1 MNFVRVFWL
10 AVATVM
16 FVSACS
22 SHSYSNND
30 KPTLLTVG
38 EGFTNPLGYYESTP
52 RFSWKAPLDNKRS
65 TQQLAYQ
72 IQVAS
77 TFENLMDKPDK
88 WDSGKVQSSAM
99 SWVNYEGKPIFSR
112 EKVFWRVRFWDENNI
127 VSQWSD
133 VAHIELGLLK
143 NSDWKA
149 SWIGAKETQ
158 ATESPSQST
167 LATPQYFRKP
177 FSLDKE
183 VSKAR
188 LYVTAKGV
196 FKVFLNGEDVTAN
209 DALPPGWTPYEKRI
223 ETLTYD
229 VTSLVNQNENVLG
242 AIIAGGWYSGRIA
255 DLKETDHLKSPR
267 FLTQL
272 EITYSDNT
280 TLLVT
285 TNDSWKATQSGPIR
299 FASNY
304 DGERYDQRFEMD
316 GWTKPGFDDSKW
328 STAVTEVVT
337 PDTLLRPKRHLPVR
351 NIKQLA
357 PVSFEQIDKDT
368 VIFDFG
374 QNMVGVP
381 TINIPVKEGKEVKL
395 RFAEALHKGSFYTEN
410 YRSAHSTDYY
420 LPSKNGVAKYTP
432 TFTFHGFRYIEV
444 SGFDESKVPVKDW
457 IVANVQHS
465 DIALYNN
472 FSSANP
478 KLNKLFENINW
489 GLRGNFFDIPL
500 DCPQR
505 DERLG
510 WTGDANAFIA
520 PSMYMADV
528 YGFWSAYLK
537 SLREEQTED
546 GFVPLYVPFVK
557 WINWTSSGWG
567 DAATILPWELYM
579 MTGDKKILEDSYPS
593 MTAWIDYHESQA
605 EDNISSMMTFGDWLQ
620 PYPEKEGKGAN
631 RGDTDFSL
639 ISTAFFAR
647 SVELTKKTALELGFK
662 KDAKRLASQH
672 KELAKAFRSEF
683 FDSNLN
689 VVKGK
694 ETQTAYLLALAFN
707 LLPES
712 DVKIAQTKLVS
723 LLEASDTHL
732 RTGFLGTPLLA
743 NVLQEAGRTDLVY
756 ALLFK
761 ETYPSWFY
769 SINNGATTTW
779 ERWNSYSI
787 EDGFNPQGMNSL
799 NHYAYGTI
807 SRWFYEGI
815 LGVKPSLPGF
825 KRAVI
830 SPQLTSQLGYADGS
844 IPTPSGTI
852 DVSWKM
858 ASGGFDVF
866 VTIPFNTTAEFIPP
880 AQYKVE
886 QAEKSNGE
894 VLSQWTSLP
903 TGQYQ
908 FRVILKDK
916 SLRKRDDN

>member
-1 MNFVRVFWL
+1 MNFVKVFWL
-10 AVATVM
+10 AAITVI
-16 FVSACS
+16 FVGACS
-22 SHSYSNND
+22 SHSYSNID

-38 EGFTNPLGYYESTP
+38 EGFTNPLGYYESVP

-77 TFENLMDKPDK
+77 TFENLMNKPDK

-99 SWVNYEGKPIFSR
+99 SWVNYEGKPITSR

-127 VSQWSD
+127 ASQWSD

-177 FSLDKE
+177 FSLDKK

-255 DLKETDHLKSPR
+255 DLKETDHLKPPR

-304 DGERYDQRFEMD
+304 DGERYDQRFEID
-316 GWTKPGFDDSKW
+316 GWTRPGFDDSKW

-420 LPSKNGVAKYTP
+420 LPS
-432 TFTFHGFRYIEV
+432 
-444 SGFDESKVPVKDW
+444 
-457 IVANVQHS
+457 
-465 DIALYNN
+465 
-472 FSSANP
+472 
-478 KLNKLFENINW
+478 
-489 GLRGNFFDIPL
+489 
-500 DCPQR
+500 
-505 DERLG
+505 
-510 WTGDANAFIA
+510 
-520 PSMYMADV
+520 
-528 YGFWSAYLK
+528 
-537 SLREEQTED
+537 
-546 GFVPLYVPFVK
+546 
-557 WINWTSSGWG
+557 
-567 DAATILPWELYM
+567 
-579 MTGDKKILEDSYPS
+579 
-593 MTAWIDYHESQA
+593 
-605 EDNISSMMTFGDWLQ
+605 
-620 PYPEKEGKGAN
+620 
-631 RGDTDFSL
+631 
-639 ISTAFFAR
+639 
-647 SVELTKKTALELGFK
+647 
-662 KDAKRLASQH
+662 
-672 KELAKAFRSEF
+672 
-683 FDSNLN
+683 
-689 VVKGK
+689 
-694 ETQTAYLLALAFN
+694 
-707 LLPES
+707 
-712 DVKIAQTKLVS
+712 
-723 LLEASDTHL
+723 
-732 RTGFLGTPLLA
+732 
-743 NVLQEAGRTDLVY
+743 
-756 ALLFK
+756 
-761 ETYPSWFY
+761 
-769 SINNGATTTW
+769 
-779 ERWNSYSI
+779 
-787 EDGFNPQGMNSL
+787 
-799 NHYAYGTI
+799 
-807 SRWFYEGI
+807 
-815 LGVKPSLPGF
+815 
-825 KRAVI
+825 
-830 SPQLTSQLGYADGS
+830 
-844 IPTPSGTI
+844 
-852 DVSWKM
+852 
-858 ASGGFDVF
+858 
-866 VTIPFNTTAEFIPP
+866 
-880 AQYKVE
+880 
-886 QAEKSNGE
+886 
-894 VLSQWTSLP
+894 
-903 TGQYQ
+903 
-908 FRVILKDK
+908 
-916 SLRKRDDN
+916 

>member
-1 MNFVRVFWL
+1 MNLVRVFWL
-10 AVATVM
+10 AAVTLIFM
-16 FVSACS
+16 GACS
-22 SHSYSNND
+22 THSYSEND
-30 KPTLLTVG
+30 KPTSLKVG
-38 EGFTNPLGYYESTP
+38 EGFTNPLGYYESAP
-52 RFSWKAPLDNKRS
+52 RFSWRAPLDNKNS
-65 TQQLAYQ
+65 AKQSAYQ

-77 TFENLMDKPDK
+77 TFELLLNKPDK

-99 SWVNYEGKPIFSR
+99 SWVQYSGKPITSR
-112 EKVFWRVRFWDENNI
+112 EIVFWRVRFWDENNV

-133 VAHIELGLLK
+133 AAHIEMGLFE
-143 NSDWKA
+143 NNDWKA
-149 SWIGAKETQ
+149 SWIGAKGTQ
-158 ATESPSQST
+158 VTLSPSKST

-196 FKVFLNGEDVTAN
+196 FKVFINGEDVTAD

-229 VTSLVNQNENVLG
+229 VTSLIDQNENVLG

-255 DLKETDHLKSPR
+255 DLKETDHSKPPR
-267 FLTQL
+267 FLAQL

-280 TLLVT
+280 KRLVT
-285 TNDSWKATQSGPIR
+285 SNDSWKATQSGPIR

-304 DGERYDQRFEMD
+304 DGERYDQRLEMA
-316 GWTKPGFDDSKW
+316 GWAKPGFDDSEW
-328 STAVTEVVT
+328 SAVVTETVT
-337 PDTLLRPKRHLPVR
+337 SDILLRPKRHLPVR
-351 NIKQLA
+351 NIERLTPQ
-357 PVSFEQIDKDT
+357 SFEQIDKDT

-381 TINIPVKEGKEVKL
+381 SINIPVKGGKELKL
-395 RFAEALHKGSFYTEN
+395 RFAEALHKGSFYTDN

-420 LPSKNGVAKYTP
+420 LPSKNGVAQYTP
-432 TFTFHGFRYIEV
+432 TFTFHGFRYIEI
-444 SGFDESKVPVKDW
+444 SGFDESKTPNKSWV
-457 IVANVQHS
+457 VANVQHS
-465 DIALYNN
+465 DIKLYNN
-472 FSSANP
+472 FSTANP

-510 WTGDANAFIA
+510 WTGDANAFIN

-537 SLREEQTED
+537 SLREEQTKD

-593 MTAWIDYHESQA
+593 MKSWIEYHESQA
-605 EDNISSMMTFGDWLQ
+605 KDNISNMMTFGDWLQ

-647 SVELTKKTALELGFK
+647 SVELTIKTALELGFNE
-662 KDAKRLASQH
+662 DAKRLTSKH

-683 FDSNLN
+683 FDSDLN

-707 LLPES
+707 LLPENE
-712 DVKIAQTKLVS
+712 VKVAQSRLVS

-743 NVLQEAGRTDLVY
+743 EVLQEAGRTDLIY
-756 ALLFK
+756 ELLFK

-779 ERWNSYSI
+779 ERWNSYSL

-815 LGVKPSLPGF
+815 LGVKPLLPGF
-825 KRAVI
+825 EKAVI
-830 SPQLTSQLGYADGS
+830 SPQLTTQLGFAEGA
-844 IPTPSGTI
+844 IPTPNGSI
-852 DVSWKM
+852 DVSWTM
-858 ASGGFDVF
+858 TNGGFDIT
-866 VTIPFNTTAEFIPP
+866 VTLPFNTTAKFVLPTH
-880 AQYKVE
+880 YRVE
-886 QAEKSNGE
+886 RAANSNGE
-894 VLSQWTSLP
+894 VIKQWTSLT

-908 FRVILKDK
+908 FRVTHDI
-916 SLRKRDDN
+916 NGQE

>member
-1 MNFVRVFWL
+1 MNVVKAFGI
-10 AVATVM
+10 AVVIINL
-16 FVSACS
+16 VGGCS
-22 SHSYSNND
+22 FPSYTENG
-30 KPTLLTVG
+30 KPISLTVG
-38 EGFTNPLGYYESTP
+38 EGFKNPLGYYEAIP
-52 RFSWKAPLDNKRS
+52 RFSWKPPSNSS
-65 TQQLAYQ
+65 TSTRQSAYQ

-77 TFENLMDKPDK
+77 TFERLTTEPDK
-88 WDSGKVQSSAM
+88 WDSSKIKSSAM
-99 SWVNYEGKPIFSR
+99 SWILYKGKALSSR
-112 EKVFWRVRFWDENNI
+112 EKIFWRVRFWDEND
-127 VSQWSD
+127 VASEWSD
-133 VAHIELGLLK
+133 PAKLEVGLLE

-149 SWIGAKETQ
+149 SWIGAKGTQ
-158 ATESPSQST
+158 ISASPSQSI
-167 LATPQYFRKP
+167 LATPQYFRKQ
-177 FSLDKE
+177 FSLDKS
-183 VSKAR
+183 VRKAR

-196 FKVFLNGEDVTAN
+196 FKVFLNGEDITAN

-229 VTSLVNQNENVLG
+229 VTSLLNQNENALG
-242 AIIAGGWYSGRIA
+242 AIVAGGWYSGRIA
-255 DLKETDHLKSPR
+255 DLKETDHSKSPR
-267 FLTQL
+267 FLAQL

-280 TLLVT
+280 TKVVT
-285 TNDSWKATQSGPIR
+285 SNESWKSTQSGPIR

-304 DGERYDQRFEMD
+304 DGERYDERFEMD
-316 GWTKPGFDDSKW
+316 DWASPEFDDSNW
-328 STAVTEVVT
+328 SQVITDEITSQT
-337 PDTLLRPKRHLPVR
+337 RLRPKRHLPVR
-351 NIKQLA
+351 NIKYLIPQ
-357 PVSFEQIDKDT
+357 SFEQVDKDT

-381 TINIPVKEGKEVKL
+381 SINIPVKEGKEVKL

-420 LPSKNGVAKYTP
+420 LPAKDGIAEYTP
-432 TFTFHGFRYIEV
+432 SFTFHGFRYVEI
-444 SGFDESKVPVKDW
+444 SGFDETKIPLNSWV
-457 IVANVQHS
+457 VANVQHS
-465 DIALYNN
+465 DITLYRN
-472 FSSANP
+472 FKSDNT

-510 WTGDANAFIA
+510 WTGDANAFIT

-528 YGFWSAYLK
+528 YGFWSAYLE
-537 SLREEQTED
+537 SLREEQTKD

-579 MTGDKKILEDSYPS
+579 MTGDRKILEDSYPS
-593 MTAWIDYHESQA
+593 MRAWIDYHESQA
-605 EDNISSMMTFGDWLQ
+605 KDNISSMMTFGDWLQ

-647 SVELTKKTALELGFK
+647 SVELTRKAALELGFNE
-662 KDAKRLASQH
+662 DAKRLANKH
-672 KELAKAFRSEF
+672 EELAKAFRTEF
-683 FDSNLN
+683 FDKDLN
-689 VVKGK
+689 VLKGK
-694 ETQTAYLLALAFN
+694 ETQTAYLLALAFK

-712 DVKIAQTKLVS
+712 DVKIAQIKLVS
-723 LLEASDTHL
+723 LLEASGTHL

-743 NVLQEAGRTDLVY
+743 DVLQEAGRTDLVY

-779 ERWNSYSI
+779 ERWNSYSL

-830 SPQLTSQLGYADGS
+830 SPQLTSQLGFAEGS
-844 IPTPSGTI
+844 IPTPNGTI
-852 DVSWKM
+852 DVSWTM
-858 ASGGFDVF
+858 TNVGFDIS
-866 VTIPFNTTAEFIPP
+866 VTVPFNTTAEFIPP
-880 AQYKVE
+880 AHYKVE
-886 QAEKSNGE
+886 QATKSNGE
-894 VLSQWTSLP
+894 VLNQWVSLTS
-903 TGQYQ
+903 GQYQ
-908 FRVILKDK
+908 FRLTHDVEDK
-916 SLRKRDDN
+916 GATL

>member
-1 MNFVRVFWL
+1 MNLIRAFWL
-10 AVATVM
+10 TAVTVIFM
-16 FVSACS
+16 AACS
-22 SHSYSNND
+22 SSSDTNND
-30 KPTLLTVG
+30 KPTSLKVG
-38 EGFTNPLGYYESTP
+38 EGFSSPLGYYEPSP
-52 RFSWKAPLDNKRS
+52 RFSWRAQLDNKKS
-65 TQQLAYQ
+65 TQQSAYQ

-77 TFENLMDKPDK
+77 TLESLMDKPDK
-88 WDSGKVQSSAM
+88 WDTSKVQSSAM
-99 SWVNYEGKPIFSR
+99 SWVEYKGTPITSR
-112 EKVFWRVRFWDENNI
+112 EKIFWRVRFWDENNMA
-127 VSQWSD
+127 SQWSD
-133 VAHIELGLLK
+133 VAHIEMGLLD

-149 SWIGAKETQ
+149 LWIGAKETQ
-158 ATESPSQST
+158 ATASPSQST

-177 FSLDKE
+177 FSFKKE

-229 VTSLVNQNENVLG
+229 VTSLVNRNENVLG

-255 DLKETDHLKSPR
+255 DLKETDHSKPPR
-267 FLTQL
+267 FLAQL
-272 EITYSDNT
+272 ELTFSDNT
-280 TLLVT
+280 KRLVT
-285 TNDSWKATQSGPIR
+285 TDDSWKATQSGPIR

-304 DGERYDQRFEMD
+304 DGERYDENYEMQ
-316 GWTKPGFDDSKW
+316 GWSMPDFDDSEWEKVITDA
-328 STAVTEVVT
+328 SA
-337 PDTLLRPKRHLPVR
+337 PGALLRPKRHLPVR
-351 NIKQLA
+351 NVEQLTPLSFKQ
-357 PVSFEQIDKDT
+357 VNKDT

-381 TINIPVKEGKEVKL
+381 SIKLPVKQGKQVTL
-395 RFAEALHKGSFYTEN
+395 RFAEALHKGEFYTDN

-420 LPSKNGVAKYTP
+420 LPANDGIAEYTP
-432 TFTFHGFRYIEV
+432 TFTFHGFRYVEI
-444 SGFDESKVPVKDW
+444 SGFDETKAPVKDW
-457 IVANVQHS
+457 IIANVQHS
-465 DIALYNN
+465 DIDLYNN

-528 YGFWSAYLK
+528 YGFWSAYLN

-567 DAATILPWELYM
+567 DAATILPWELFM
-579 MTGDKKILEDSYPS
+579 MTGDRQILEDSYPS
-593 MTAWIDYHESQA
+593 MTSWINYHDSQA
-605 EDNISSMMTFGDWLQ
+605 KNNISSMMTFGDWLQ
-620 PYPEKEGKGAN
+620 PYPEAEGKGAN

-647 SVELTKKTALELGFK
+647 SVALTRKTALELGFNE
-662 KDAKRLASQH
+662 DAKRYEVKQKA
-672 KELAKAFRSEF
+672 LAKSFRAEF
-683 FDSNLN
+683 FDEDLN

-694 ETQTAYLLALAFN
+694 ETQTAYLLALAFD
-707 LLPES
+707 LLPKNE
-712 DVKIAQTKLVS
+712 VKTAQAKLIS
-723 LLEASDTHL
+723 LLENSNTHL

-743 NVLQEAGRTDLVY
+743 DVLQEAGRTDLVY
-756 ALLFK
+756 ELLFK

-779 ERWNSYSI
+779 ERWNSYSL
-787 EDGFNPQGMNSL
+787 EEGFNPQGMNSL

-815 LGVKPSLPGF
+815 LGVKPQLPGF
-825 KRAVI
+825 KKAII
-830 SPQLTSQLGYADGS
+830 SPQLTSKLGFAEGS
-844 IPTPSGTI
+844 IPTPSGDI
-852 DVSWKM
+852 DISWTMTSEGFNVSV
-858 ASGGFDVF
+858 SV
-866 VTIPFNTTAEFIPP
+866 PFNTTAEFVPP
-880 AQYKVE
+880 AHYSVVAATNAKNE
-886 QAEKSNGE
+886 PITKWKNLKA
-894 VLSQWTSLP
+894 
-903 TGQYQ
+903 GQYQ
-908 FRVILKDK
+908 FKLTVDEE
-916 SLRKRDDN
+916 NGGTQ